1 MWYKKAQN
9 HYSNMFLNT
18 LDNEEKAVFDKLM
31 SLRSKIAQAAQLVY
45 DEWDPSDV
53 DTYANGGICNLI
65 APEIA
70 SVVQKAFPE
79 YIVLT
84 ALYESPNHEYAQ
96 LIIASDEEFYEESID
111 KDVSVFDIDIPYNI
125 YEIHNSEYDWSKI
138 ENVTFVENDV
148 IIEKNSYR
156 LSDIRYD

>member
-9 HYSNMFLNT
+9 YYSSMFENT
-18 LDNEEKAVFDKLM
+18 LNNEEKAVFDKLM
-31 SLRSKIAQAAQLVY
+31 FLRSNIAQAAQLVY

-84 ALYESPNHEYAQ
+84 ALYESPNHEYVQ

-111 KDVSVFDIDIPYNI
+111 KNVSVFDIDIPYNI

-138 ENVTFVENDV
+138 ENVTFVENNV
-148 IIEKNSYR
+148 VIEKNSYR

>member
-9 HYSNMFLNT
+9 YYSSMFENT
-18 LDNEEKAVFDKLM
+18 LNNEEKAVFDKLM
-31 SLRSKIAQAAQLVY
+31 FLRSNIAQAAQLVY

-70 SVVQKAFPE
+70 SVVQKSFPE

-84 ALYESPNHEYAQ
+84 ALYESPNHEYVQ

-138 ENVTFVENDV
+138 ENVTFVENNV
-148 IIEKNSYR
+148 VIEKNSYR
-156 LSDIRYD
+156 LSYIRYD

>member
-9 HYSNMFLNT
+9 YYSSMFENT
-18 LDNEEKAVFDKLM
+18 LNNEEKAVFDKLM
-31 SLRSKIAQAAQLVY
+31 FLRSNIAQAAQLVY

-84 ALYESPNHEYAQ
+84 ALYESPNHEYVQ

-138 ENVTFVENDV
+138 ENVTFVENNV
-148 IIEKNSYR
+148 VIEKNSYR

>member
-9 HYSNMFLNT
+9 YYSSMFENT
-18 LDNEEKAVFDKLM
+18 LNNEEKAVFDKLM
-31 SLRSKIAQAAQLVY
+31 FLRSNIAQAAQLVY

-84 ALYESPNHEYAQ
+84 ALYESPNHEYVQ

-138 ENVTFVENDV
+138 ENVTFVENNV
-148 IIEKNSYR
+148 VIEKNSYS

>member
-9 HYSNMFLNT
+9 YYSSMFENT
-18 LDNEEKAVFDKLM
+18 LNNEEKAVFDKLM
-31 SLRSKIAQAAQLVY
+31 FLRSNIAQAAQLVY

-70 SVVQKAFPE
+70 SVVQKSFPE

-84 ALYESPNHEYAQ
+84 ALYESPNHEYVQ

-138 ENVTFVENDV
+138 ENVTFVENNV
-148 IIEKNSYR
+148 VIEKNSYR